1 MEFKQVDNKTFEV
14 NIGTCMGMD
23 KFTDSGISFFN
34 DTFSTRVSSINIDLD
49 NMTITFNVE
58 RDIAYYTGARMEDT
72 KHTINWMKADYKVH
86 WKVNE
91 VTLKRNT
98 TKEAL
103 KDIQANDNIIFHDT
117 VVVDYIEKV

>member
-1 MEFKQVDNKTFEV
+1 MEFNQVEECVFEV
-14 NIGTCMGMD
+14 KISRCMGISSY
-23 KFTDSGISFFN
+23 TDAGIILFN
-34 DTFSTRVSSINIDLD
+34 DTFYVRVKNIYCDLD
-49 NMTITFNVE
+49 RMTIAFTTDQNISDNSE
-58 RDIAYYTGARMEDT
+58 RITDT

-117 VVVDYIEKV
+117 VVDYIEKV